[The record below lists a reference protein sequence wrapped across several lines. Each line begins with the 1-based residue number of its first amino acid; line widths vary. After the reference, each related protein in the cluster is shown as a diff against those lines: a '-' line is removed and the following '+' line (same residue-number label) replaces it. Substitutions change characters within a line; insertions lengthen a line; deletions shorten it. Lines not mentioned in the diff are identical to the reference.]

1 MPSDDSIPLQG
12 GGQFLHWFEH
22 LEGGADVFAQ
32 TSSGQPA
39 IMGNA
44 HLRYLAG
51 WPDDATFDQI
61 IADICAECGIQSTP
75 LPDGL
80 RVRDTATHR
89 FVFNYAKHPQDWNGT
104 TIAAAGVH
112 WEPLP

>member
-1 MPSDDSIPLQG
+1 M
-12 GGQFLHWFEH
+12 
-22 LEGGADVFAQ
+22 FAQ

-89 FVFNYAKHPQDWNGT
+89 FVFNYAKHPQVWNGT